1 MTFEANSLER
11 RLAALSDDRRNLLKA
26 RLAGKARG
34 PATGEGTEISRRPA
48 GSGIVLSF
56 AQQRLWFL
64 DQLVPG
70 NPFYTESSAT
80 RFQGVVNMA
89 ALEQA
94 LNEIVRRHEVLRTTF
109 RLSGDGRPEAVVA
122 AELHIPLPVIDLGQ
136 TAPSRKEAEII
147 RLATEEARR
156 PFDLERGPLLRTTLL
171 KLGPADWIFLASLHH
186 IVCDGWSSN
195 VFSRELGELYS
206 AFSARR
212 PSPLPELPIQYA
224 DFAHWQ
230 RNWLRAE
237 TLERQLNYWRNQLAD
252 LPVLELPTDRPRAPV
267 FSYLGRSFSFQ
278 LPKTLSRGLEQLSQE
293 QGCTLFMTLLAGFET
308 LLHRYSGQDDIVVG
322 SPIANRNRH
331 ELEPLIG
338 FFVNILVMRGDFS
351 GNPSHREVMRRVKD
365 TALAAFDHQDLPFER
380 LVDELQPE
388 RDLARSPLFQVI
400 MQLHNNPAG
409 YSRET
414 APSLS
419 VIEVERATVKF
430 DLRVDLFQLA
440 DGLRCTIE
448 YSTDLFDRARIE
460 RMEQH
465 LKAVY
470 EAMVRTPDQRVGE
483 VRLVR
488 GPERAQLIAWA
499 TPDEHAPLSQTIIQR
514 FAEHVVRRADSTALL
529 LGDRSVTYGELDAR
543 ATALAD
549 ELVLR
554 GIGAE
559 SIVGITAERSIGT
572 IVAQLG
578 ILRAGAAYL
587 PVDPADPI
595 ERRRFMLEHVGAR
608 TLIDLGGAE
617 TRFDG
622 MDLDIIRLDTASPPV
637 PSRRAPDAIVTPESL
652 AYVMYTSGSTGTP
665 KAVGVTHRGVV
676 RLVSDVNY
684 CSIDADETF
693 LLLSPITFDATTFEI
708 WAPLLNGGRMAIY
721 PELRVSLDELHRVI
735 ERHRVSTLFL
745 TTGLLNEIIDSRP
758 ELLEGVR
765 QLLFGGDV
773 ANATHLKRL
782 LELYPAVR
790 LVNCYGPTE
799 NAVYATVQPI
809 DSTGDLDG
817 PVPIGRAVPRSGAFV
832 VDDYGDFAPIG
843 IPGELLLA
851 GDGVARGYIGDPRL
865 TAERFVPDPF
875 SSSPG
880 RLYRTGDRA
889 RFRHDGAL
897 EFLGR
902 MDRQLKIR
910 GFRVEPGEIELEL
923 ARHPEVNEAVVVASQ
938 HASRGSKR
946 LVAYVVPRFG
956 NENEDGFS
964 NLRQS
969 EADFVDNWRALYDE
983 LYEDSR
989 NTADPSFNI
998 AGWNASETGKPIPA
1012 DEMREWRDATIA
1024 RILEHRPRRVLE
1036 IGCGS
1041 GLIALPL
1048 LPRIESYLGTD
1059 ISAPVVEQLRTTL
1072 DNAIPGRA
1080 GLLVRHADDFTGIE
1094 PRQFDTVIMNSVAQ
1108 YFPSLDYFTRVV
1120 AGAVAATAPGGRIF
1134 LGDLRSLPH
1143 LHAFHTGVQCGRA
1156 DAANDP
1162 AELRQRV
1169 ENAFALEQE
1178 LVLDPALFEALR
1190 STMPRISHIDIQW
1203 KRGQAVNELTC
1214 YRYDVVLH
1222 VDSAHRP
1229 AQSHVDFD
1237 WSRDNLS
1244 VEQVREALLQGTVD
1258 LITVRGVPNA
1268 RHAGPVQA
1276 WELLS
1281 GAQAPTNIAELRLLL
1296 DAGNP
1301 APQLDMFWRI
1311 AEGTPYS
1318 AHVRPSLDG
1327 NGATHLCYLRHPQGD
1342 DPALSEPVPPI
1353 AEFARP
1359 VFANTPVRSLLT
1371 DRLVPSLRRFLK
1383 GRLPEYMLPS
1393 TFVVLDAMPLTRN
1406 GKIDRAALPTPGLER
1421 QIKKSESIY
1430 VAPRQEVEQR
1440 LAEIW
1445 SGVLNVERVGAH
1457 DNFFELGGD
1466 SILCLQVIS
1475 RAKAAGIHLTTKQL
1489 FENQTVAALAAV
1501 AAAAPTVNAEQMPVV
1516 GTTELLPAQS
1526 WLLNQDLQRVHHF
1539 NQSLLL
1545 ALPFG
1550 VDATLLDQSLRA
1562 LFRHHD
1568 ALRLRCGRCNEA
1580 WKAFYAA
1587 PDDRPVLE
1595 RVDLSRFSGTART
1608 AELEAR
1614 CAAVQAG
1621 LDITVGPML
1630 RAVLFEL
1637 GPAGGNR
1644 LLLAAHHLVVDG
1656 VSWRI
1661 LFEDLSTAY
1670 AQASAGNQ
1678 PALPA
1683 KTTSMRYWAHRLAA
1697 FANSEELQ
1705 REAEYWSRVSSPP
1718 PKPLPTDRSG
1728 GNRVL
1733 DTEVVQAELSVE
1745 DTKALLTEVPMAF
1758 RAQVNDILLSAFA
1771 RAIAEWT
1778 NGSEVFFDLE
1788 GHGREP
1794 MFDDVDL
1801 TRTVGWFTSIFP
1813 VRLRVDQA
1821 ERDDASVRAV
1831 RDQLRDIPRRGIG
1844 FGILRFLALDPE
1856 IRRRLAELP
1865 KPQISFNYMGQ
1876 FIASAD
1882 SRSTIKAATES
1893 AGPIRHPG
1901 DDRSHLIEVNGTVAL
1916 ERLSF
1921 QWTYSEGRHDRS
1933 TIVWLARAMMENLR
1947 SIIAASRAVHSRGL
1961 RAQEF
1966 PDARLGQDDLDRL
1979 FAKLSRASEM

>member
-1 MTFEANSLER
+1 MTLEANNLDR
-11 RLAALSDDRRNLLKA
+11 RVAALSDDRRSLLKA
-26 RLAGKARG
+26 RLTGKVRGAAAGEA
-34 PATGEGTEISRRPA
+34 GEIPRRPA

-64 DQLVPG
+64 DRLVPG

-80 RFQGVVNMA
+80 RFQGVLNIA

-122 AELHIPLPVIDLGQ
+122 AEQRIPLPVINLGS
-136 TAPSRKEAEII
+136 TAPSQQEAEIV

-195 VFSRELGELYS
+195 VFSRELGVLYA

-212 PSPLPELPIQYA
+212 PNPLPELPIQYA

-237 TLERQLNYWRNQLAD
+237 TLERQLSYWRNQLAD

-267 FSYLGRSFSFQ
+267 FSYLGRSYSFQ
-278 LPKTLSRGLEQLSQE
+278 LSKSLSRGLEQLSLDE
-293 QGCTLFMTLLAGFET
+293 GCTLFMTLLAGFET

-322 SPIANRNRH
+322 SPIANRHRR

-338 FFVNILVMRGDFS
+338 FFVNILVMRGDLS
-351 GNPSHREVMRRVKD
+351 GHPSHREVMRRVKA

-400 MQLHNNPAG
+400 MQLHTNPAG
-409 YSRET
+409 YRAEA
-414 APSLS
+414 APSLPM
-419 VIEVERATVKF
+419 IEVERATVKF
-430 DLRVDLFQLA
+430 DLRVDFFQLA

-448 YSTDLFDRARIE
+448 YSTDLFDHRRIE

-465 LKAVY
+465 LRAVY
-470 EAMVRTPDQRVGE
+470 ESMVRSPDQSVGD

-488 GPERAQLIAWA
+488 GAERAQLIAWA
-499 TPDEHAPLSQTIIQR
+499 TPEPHAPLDETIDQR
-514 FAEHVVRRADSTALL
+514 FAQHAARRPERTALL

-543 ATALAD
+543 VTTLANH
-549 ELVLR
+549 LVLH
-554 GIGAE
+554 GIGPD
-559 SIVGITAERSIGT
+559 SIVGMTARRSIGT

-587 PVDPADPI
+587 PVDPNDPI

-608 TLIDLGGAE
+608 ALIDLGGAKNQ
-617 TRFDG
+617 FDDFG
-622 MDLDIIRLDTASPPV
+622 LDIITLDADGPPAS
-637 PSRRAPDAIVTPESL
+637 SQRAVDATVTPDSL

-676 RLVSDVNY
+676 RLVSDVSY
-684 CSIDADETF
+684 CTIDADETF
-693 LLLSPITFDATTFEI
+693 LLLSPVTFDATTFEI
-708 WAPLLNGGRMAIY
+708 WAPLLNGGRLAIY
-721 PELRVSLDELHRVI
+721 PEPRVSLDELHRVI

-745 TTGLLNEIIDSRP
+745 TTGLLHEIIDSGP
-758 ELLEGVR
+758 ELLQGVR

-773 ANATHLKRL
+773 ANAAHLRKL
-782 LELYPAVR
+782 LDLYPAIR

-809 DSTGDLDG
+809 DPGDLDG
-817 PVPIGRAVPRSGAFV
+817 PVPIGRAVPRSGVFV
-832 VDDYGDFAPIG
+832 VDSYGDLAPVG

-865 TAERFVPDPF
+865 TAERFTPDPF

-880 RLYRTGDRA
+880 RLYRTGDRV
-889 RFRHDGAL
+889 RYRHDGAL

-902 MDRQLKIR
+902 VDRQLKIR

-923 ARHPEVNEAVVVASQ
+923 ARHPEVSEAVVVANQ
-938 HASRGSKR
+938 HAARGIKQ
-946 LVAYVVPRFG
+946 LVAYVVPRPG
-956 NENEDGFS
+956 NEDDDTFS
-964 NLRQS
+964 NLRES
-969 EADFVDNWRALYDE
+969 EVDFVEHWRVLYDE
-983 LYEDSR
+983 LYGDNKAE
-989 NTADPSFNI
+989 ADPSFNI
-998 AGWNASETGKPIPA
+998 IGWNASETGEPIPDA
-1012 DEMREWRDATIA
+1012 EMREWRDGTIA
-1024 RILEHRPRRVLE
+1024 RILQHQPRHVLE

-1048 LPRIESYLGTD
+1048 LPLIEDYLGTD
-1059 ISAPVVEQLRTTL
+1059 MSASIVEQLRGTL
-1072 DNAIPGRA
+1072 EAAAPGRA
-1080 GLLVRHADDFTGIE
+1080 ELLVRHADDFAGIGQ
-1094 PRQFDTVIMNSVAQ
+1094 RRFDTVIINSVAQ
-1108 YFPSLDYFTRVV
+1108 YFPSLDYFMRVV
-1120 AGAVAATAPGGRIF
+1120 TEAVAVTAPGGRVF

-1143 LHAFHTGVQCGRA
+1143 LQAFHTAVQCGRA
-1156 DAANDP
+1156 DPTDDP
-1162 AELRQRV
+1162 AEIRRRID
-1169 ENAFALEQE
+1169 NAIALERE
-1178 LVLDPALFEALR
+1178 LVLDPALFETLR
-1190 STMPRISHIDIQW
+1190 VTMPRISDVDLQW
-1203 KRGQAVNELTC
+1203 KRGNAVNELTC

-1222 VDSAHRP
+1222 VETTHRP
-1229 AQSHVDFD
+1229 ARSRLDLD

-1244 VEQVREALLQGTVD
+1244 VEQIGETLLRATVD
-1258 LITVRGVPNA
+1258 MVEVRGVPNS
-1268 RHAGPVQA
+1268 RHAGAVQA
-1276 WELLS
+1276 WQLLS
-1281 GAQAPTNIAELRLLL
+1281 AGQGPASVGELRRVLDAESPPLL
-1296 DAGNP
+1296 DT
-1301 APQLDMFWRI
+1301 FWRI
-1311 AEGTPYS
+1311 AAETPYD
-1318 AHVRPSLDG
+1318 AHVRPSRDG
-1327 NGATHLCYLRHPQGD
+1327 SEATHLCYLRRPQGD
-1342 DPALSEPVPPI
+1342 GVALHEPVAAI
-1353 AEFARP
+1353 AQYERSAL
-1359 VFANTPVRSLLT
+1359 ANTPVRSLLT

-1393 TFVVLDAMPLTRN
+1393 IFVVLDAMPHTRN
-1406 GKIDRAALPTPGLER
+1406 GKIDRAALPAPGLER
-1421 QIKKSESIY
+1421 QVKNEATY

-1445 SGVLNVERVGAH
+1445 SGVLNVERVGAN

-1501 AAAAPTVNAEQMPVV
+1501 ASAAPTINAEQAPVL
-1516 GTTELLPAQS
+1516 GTTELLPAQA
-1526 WLLNQDLQRVHHF
+1526 WLLDQDLQGVHHF

-1550 VDATLLDQSLRA
+1550 IDASLLDRSLRA
-1562 LFRHHD
+1562 LMRHHD
-1568 ALRLRCGRCNEA
+1568 ALRLRCERRGEA
-1580 WKAFYAA
+1580 WQAFYAA
-1587 PDDRPVLE
+1587 PDDRPILE
-1595 RVDLSRFSGTART
+1595 RIDLSKFSAARRT
-1608 AELEAR
+1608 VELESR
-1614 CAAVQAG
+1614 CAAIQAG
-1621 LDITVGPML
+1621 LDVTAGPVL
-1630 RAVLFEL
+1630 RAALFDL
-1637 GPAGGNR
+1637 GSAAGHR

-1670 AQASAGNQ
+1670 AQVSAGNE

-1683 KTTSMRYWAHRLAA
+1683 KTTSMRHWAHRLAT
-1697 FANSEELQ
+1697 FAGAEELR
-1705 REAEYWSRVSSPP
+1705 REEDYWSRVAYPSVT
-1718 PKPLPTDRSG
+1718 PLPIDRSG
-1728 GNRVL
+1728 GNRVV
-1733 DTEVVQAELSVE
+1733 DTEIVQAELSVDE
-1745 DTKALLTEVPMAF
+1745 TRALLTDVPIAF

-1771 RAIAEWT
+1771 RAIAGWT
-1778 NGSEVFFDLE
+1778 GGNEVFFNLE

-1813 VRLRVDQA
+1813 VRLRVDPD
-1821 ERDDASVRAV
+1821 EGDDAGVRAV
-1831 RDQLRDIPRRGIG
+1831 RDQMRDIPRRGIG
-1844 FGILRFLALDPE
+1844 FGILRFLTPDREL
-1856 IRRRLAELP
+1856 RRRLADLP

-1876 FIASAD
+1876 FIASPD
-1882 SRSTIKAATES
+1882 SRAMIKAAPES
-1893 AGPIRHPG
+1893 AGPMRHPG
-1901 DDRSHLIEVNGTVAL
+1901 DERSHLIEVNGTVAL

-1921 QWTYSEGRHDRS
+1921 QWTYSEGRHERS
-1933 TIVWLARAMMENLR
+1933 TIDGLARIMMENLR
-1947 SIIAASRAVHSRGL
+1947 AIIAASRAVHARGL
-1961 RAQEF
+1961 RADEF
-1966 PDARLGQDDLDRL
+1966 PDAGLGQDDLNRL
-1979 FAKLSRASEM
+1979 FAKLSGAAETSS